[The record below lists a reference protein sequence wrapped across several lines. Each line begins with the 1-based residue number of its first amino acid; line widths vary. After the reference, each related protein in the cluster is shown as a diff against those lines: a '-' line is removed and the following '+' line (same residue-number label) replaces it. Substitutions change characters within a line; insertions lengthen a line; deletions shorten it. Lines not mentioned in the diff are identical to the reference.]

1 MTNLNDA
8 FDVWKKDSTTP
19 NMTSLLGAANPV
31 LDKAVTSYA
40 GRTSPVLKSRAK
52 VLALKAFRSFD
63 PKRGAKLRTHL
74 MIQLQPLRREAVR
87 SGQILQTPERSVYD
101 RTAIERARQ
110 EFSSTF
116 QRDATDTEIA
126 DRVGLSVPRIRQ
138 IQSAPTVMT
147 PGQMGESVAPP
158 AIQEKASDIWLEYVY
173 YELEPSDKH
182 ILDWRLGRHGQ
193 PKLSNNAIA
202 KKLGMS
208 PAAISQRTAKI
219 IARLQEGEGLDL

>member
-1 MTNLNDA
+1 MADLNDA
-8 FDVWKKDSTTP
+8 FDVWKKDSSTP

-87 SGQILQTPERSVYD
+87 SGQILQTPERAVYD
-101 RTAIERARQ
+101 RKAIDQAHQ
-110 EFSSTF
+110 DFSSTF
-116 QRDATDTEIA
+116 QRDPTDNEIA

-138 IQSAPTVMT
+138 IRSIPSVVT
-147 PGQMGESVAPP
+147 PGQLGESVAP
-158 AIQEKASDIWLEYVY
+158 AVEEDRASDIWLEYVY
-173 YELEPSDKH
+173 HELDPNDKH
-182 ILDWRLGRHGQ
+182 ILDWRLGRHGRD
-193 PKLSNNAIA
+193 KLSNNDIA
-202 KKLGMS
+202 KRLKMS